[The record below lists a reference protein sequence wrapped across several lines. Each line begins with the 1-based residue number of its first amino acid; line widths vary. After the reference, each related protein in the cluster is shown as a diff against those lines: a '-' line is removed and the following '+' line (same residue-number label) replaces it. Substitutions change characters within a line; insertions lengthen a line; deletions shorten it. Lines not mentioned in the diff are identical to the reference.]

1 MKKKPRI
8 LLYSHD
14 TYGLGHLRRSL
25 SIAGQI
31 ASDIPNAHQLLLTGS
46 MVAGAFALPP
56 RLDMIKLPAISKR
69 STGQYKTRTLPLTLK
84 QTLSWREQIIL
95 QAAVNFKPD
104 LLLVDKVAAGVH
116 GELLPAL
123 RHLKTW
129 FPQTKVVLGMRDI
142 EDSPAKTKQEW
153 LAKGTYAL
161 LDDVYDQILYYGQCQ
176 MFNPVTAYEMSDTAA
191 SKLVECGYIRR
202 EKTSRTPDAVRRELG
217 IGDKPLVV
225 VTVGGGGDGFDVLK
239 NVLDMV
245 AARET
250 AISFHTLLVT
260 GPLMPRAKQQ
270 TLHKQVSGLTNVT
283 LFDFTPDLTSYLNA
297 SDLIISMAGYNTTCE
312 ILSMQKRAIL
322 IPRARVRAEQRI
334 RATRLAEMG
343 IVHSLLPDQL
353 TPDTLWHTVQTALQ
367 APPPTHTLNMNGLPH
382 ISQAVAALLNNT
394 PIPQTNGRIH
404 MPAILSSQTHPQEM
418 PL

>member
-1 MKKKPRI
+1 
-8 LLYSHD
+8 
-14 TYGLGHLRRSL
+14 
-25 SIAGQI
+25 
-31 ASDIPNAHQLLLTGS
+31 
-46 MVAGAFALPP
+46 
-56 RLDMIKLPAISKR
+56 
-69 STGQYKTRTLPLTLK
+69 
-84 QTLSWREQIIL
+84 
-95 QAAVNFKPD
+95 NFKPD

-153 LAKGTYAL
+153 RGKGTYAL
-161 LDDVYDQILYYGQCQ
+161 LDDVYDQILFYGQCQ
-176 MFNPVTAYEMSDTAA
+176 MFNPITAYEMSDTAA
-191 SKLVECGYIRR
+191 SKLIECGYIRR
-202 EKTSRTPDAVRRELG
+202 EKTNRTPDAVRRELG
-217 IGDKPLVV
+217 IGNKPLVV
-225 VTVGGGGDGFDVLK
+225 VTVGGGGDGFDILK

-245 AARET
+245 AERNT
-250 AISFHTLLVT
+250 AVSFHTLLVT
-260 GPLMPRAKQQ
+260 GPLMPRTKQQ
-270 TLHKQVSGLTNVT
+270 NLHKQASGLANVT

-334 RATRLAEMG
+334 RATRLAELG

-353 TPDTLWHTVQTALQ
+353 TPDTLWHAVHTALQ
-367 APPPTHTLNMNGLPH
+367 VPPPTHSLNMNGLPH
-382 ISQAVAALLNNT
+382 ISLAVAALLHNA
-394 PIPQTNGRIH
+394 PIPQANGRIH
-404 MPAILSSQTHPQEM
+404 VPATLSSQSKTQEM

>member
-25 SIAGQI
+25 SIAEQI
-31 ASDIPNAHQLLLTGS
+31 ASDIPNVHQLLLTGS

-84 QTLSWREQIIL
+84 QTLAWREQIIL

-116 GELLPAL
+116 GELLPTL

-153 LAKGTYAL
+153 LEKGTYAL
-161 LDDVYDQILYYGQCQ
+161 LDDVYDQILFYGQCQ

-191 SKLVECGYIRR
+191 SKLIECGYIRR

-225 VTVGGGGDGFDVLK
+225 VTVGGGGDGFNILK
-239 NVLDMV
+239 NMLDML
-245 AARET
+245 AAWQT
-250 AISFHTLLVT
+250 AVSFHTLLVT
-260 GPLMPRAKQQ
+260 GPLMPRTKQQ
-270 TLHKQVSGLTNVT
+270 NLHKQAGTLADVT
-283 LFDFTPDLTSYLNA
+283 LIDFTPDLTSYLNT

-334 RATRLAEMG
+334 RATHLAKLG
-343 IVHSLLPDQL
+343 IISSLLPDQL
-353 TPDTLWHTVQTALQ
+353 TPDTLWQSIQTALQ
-367 APPPTHTLNMNGLPH
+367 TPPPTHTLNMNGLSY
-382 ISQAVAALLNNT
+382 ISRTVAALLNNALA
-394 PIPQTNGRIH
+394 PHANGHIH
-404 MPAILSSQTHPQEM
+404 IPAILSPKTQPQEVS
-418 PL
+418 L